1 MALIIFVRAWLL
13 SYLPRTYVRV
23 DDLDTGG
30 WFLCTPP
37 EAAAHMDAATEEAG
51 EAARRPRWHAG
62 GLAVGRQCFT
72 VVRMSPRRYAAQLVQ
87 EAR

>member
-37 EAAAHMDAATEEAG
+37 EAAAHLDAATEEAG
-51 EAARRPRWHAG
+51 EAARHPRWLAD
-62 GLAVGRQCFT
+62 GLAVGRLRFSF
-72 VVRMSPRRYAAQLVQ
+72 VMMSRRRYAAQLVQ